1 MTGSA
6 TEAKRYALKLLHYR
20 SRSEKEIIQRLKRKG
35 FDDNHIN
42 DTVEFLKNAELIKD
56 NVLAS
61 ELFRNATE
69 NKLLGRKGIQAFL
82 SNRGIKKDLAAEAL
96 SCLSEDTEKETAL
109 RLVEKKMKVLRN
121 HPKNVIKRRL
131 WGMLERRGFSAG
143 VINTV
148 IKSIDE
154 LTET

>member
-42 DTVEFLKNAELIKD
+42 DTVEFLKSAELIKD

-82 SNRGIKKDLAAEAL
+82 SNRGIKKDLASETL

-143 VINTV
+143 VINYTLR
-148 IKSIDE
+148 SIDDRE
-154 LTET
+154 S